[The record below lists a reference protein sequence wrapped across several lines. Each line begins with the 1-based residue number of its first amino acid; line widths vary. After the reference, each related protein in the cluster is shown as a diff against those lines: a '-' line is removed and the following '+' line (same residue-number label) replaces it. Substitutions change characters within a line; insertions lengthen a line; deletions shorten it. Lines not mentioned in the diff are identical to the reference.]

1 LSTQNEEATSTSTQD
16 FYISYK
22 SSNIAS
28 QKSMLSQ
35 DINPVPK
42 RKSDVLDFFKKLS
55 EDKVYSSSYAS
66 SSLNSQDSS
75 DRSLS
80 QNELSSQTTNSSLDD
95 LDPLWVE
102 AIVSNKDTNEDT
114 VLNHIE
120 QKIEGESMA
129 SNYNNQETGDTYTKF
144 KEQTKGTFL
153 KIMEA
158 MYPKVDEC
166 VESDKDKNIETQK
179 KRSIEDVQETSSN
192 VENLSS
198 KVTVLNNR
206 DIVKI
211 PNPNS
216 LSNLCFSRSVMFL
229 SSPIYNKYGK
239 LWYGLPKV
247 RKYQ

>member
-1 LSTQNEEATSTSTQD
+1 
-16 FYISYK
+16 
-22 SSNIAS
+22 
-28 QKSMLSQ
+28 
-35 DINPVPK
+35 
-42 RKSDVLDFFKKLS
+42 
-55 EDKVYSSSYAS
+55 
-66 SSLNSQDSS
+66 
-75 DRSLS
+75 
-80 QNELSSQTTNSSLDD
+80 
-95 LDPLWVE
+95 
-102 AIVSNKDTNEDT
+102 
-114 VLNHIE
+114 
-120 QKIEGESMA
+120 
-129 SNYNNQETGDTYTKF
+129 
-144 KEQTKGTFL
+144 
-153 KIMEA
+153 